1 MLVLWAAVLAGC
13 ANRSPYT
20 CSSSDQCVL
29 GGETGLCE
37 PEGFCSF
44 PDTGC
49 EGGRRFEPNAGNG
62 LGGTCAA
69 PPDAPA
75 PPCGESG
82 QVCCTGEPACVDGTF
97 CQGGTCQQCVTD
109 VAIGHRYLCQLKYD
123 KTVWCSGTNG
133 SGELGNGMSSMM
145 PVPTPVQ
152 VVENGMPM
160 TDVTF
165 LRGGYEFTCAV
176 RTGGNVWCW
185 GRGTQGQLGNGA
197 ATPMDSITPV
207 RVVKQNGEPI
217 TNIVQIDSGYSH
229 ACARDTNGDVWC
241 WGRNSN
247 AELGDGTNLPSSRNF
262 ASRVLDAVGGTAFTG
277 ATELISGGDHNCV
290 IKAGD
295 QVWCWGAD
303 FNGQF
308 GDNQTTVHM
317 VPFMAGRSTSIASGV
332 NHVCTLGADS
342 TVSCSGSNYHGN
354 IGNGLGGSF
363 NGQNEKVPVQVLTSI
378 GGPPLTGA
386 AKVVLGGPM
395 SCALMKDKTVQCWG
409 DSNNGQTG
417 AGTGAATPGAVLRKT
432 DDGARK
438 LTDVDR
444 LMARYPRACAHTIAG
459 TWMCWGRGRDGE
471 FGDGKRLNR
480 GLAEPLTG
488 VTCP

>member
-1 MLVLWAAVLAGC
+1 MALLAGC

-29 GGETGLCE
+29 GGETGFCE

-44 PDTGC
+44 PDLGC

-75 PPCGESG
+75 PPCGGTG
-82 QVCCTGEPACVDGTF
+82 QACCEGEPGTCTDGNF

-109 VAIGHRYLCQLKYD
+109 VAIGHRYICQLKYD
-123 KTVWCSGTNG
+123 HTIWCSGTNG
-133 SGELGNGMSSMM
+133 SGELGTGMSSMM
-145 PVPTPVQ
+145 PVATPVQ
-152 VVENGMPM
+152 VVEAGTPM
-160 TDVTF
+160 TDVTH

-176 RTGGNVWCW
+176 RTNGNVWCW
-185 GRGTQGQLGNGA
+185 GRGNQGQLGNGA
-197 ATPMDSITPV
+197 AMPIDSITPV
-207 RVVKQNGEPI
+207 RVVKQNGEPLS
-217 TNIVQIDSGYSH
+217 NIVQIDSGYSH
-229 ACARDTNGDVWC
+229 TCARDTNGDVWC
-241 WGRNSN
+241 WGRNSS
-247 AELGDGTNLPSSRNF
+247 AELGDGTVLPQARNF
-262 ASRVLDAVGGTAFTG
+262 ASRVLQTAGGTPFTG

-303 FNGQF
+303 YNGQL
-308 GDNQTTVHM
+308 GDNQTMLHM
-317 VPFMAGRSTSIASGV
+317 VPFMAGRSTSIATGIYHLCML
-332 NHVCTLGADS
+332 NADS
-342 TVSCSGSNYHGN
+342 SMSCSGANYHGS

-363 NGQNEKVPVQVLTSI
+363 NGADEKVPVKVLSSI
-378 GGPPLTGA
+378 GGPPLMGV

-395 SCALMKDKTVQCWG
+395 SCALMQDKTVQCWG

-417 AGTGAATPGAVLRKT
+417 AGTGAAIPSPVLRKT

-438 LTDVDR
+438 LADVDR
-444 LMARYPRACAHTIAG
+444 LLARFPRACAHTTEG
-459 TWMCWGRGRDGE
+459 TWLCWGRGRDGE
-471 FGDGKRLNR
+471 FGDGKRINR
-480 GLAEPLTG
+480 GIAEPLTG